1 MVLVQCL
8 ADMDAGAGYLPEF
21 GLSLFVEA
29 DGNRILFDTGA
40 GQALHPNA
48 SHAGLDFGS
57 LTDLVLSHGHYAH
70 TGGLAGFR
78 VPPQVPVRTGKHI
91 AAPCWSLHDDGSK
104 HRIAMPQASQVVL
117 AKCDVREIDSFQEI
131 RRGIFLTGP
140 IPRESGEDC
149 GGRFF
154 SDEACATPN
163 PVPEEI
169 ALLLRSG
176 VLITGCCHAGIVN
189 TAEFCR
195 EACPGVRIHTIL
207 GGLHLK
213 HADAARLGR
222 TADYLNSLGLK
233 RLVPMHCTGADAVR
247 FLRER
252 LTCEV
257 AMLPVGRKMR
267 LD

>member
-1 MVLVQCL
+1 MFNVPFSKIFLRVNEIIEKS
-8 ADMDAGAGYLPEF
+8 AAGAE
-21 GLSLFVEA
+21 LS
-29 DGNRILFDTGA
+29 
-40 GQALHPNA
+40 
-48 SHAGLDFGS
+48 
-57 LTDLVLSHGHYAH
+57 
-70 TGGLAGFR
+70 
-78 VPPQVPVRTGKHI
+78 
-91 AAPCWSLHDDGSK
+91 
-104 HRIAMPQASQVVL
+104 
-117 AKCDVREIDSFQEI
+117 
-131 RRGIFLTGP
+131 
-140 IPRESGEDC
+140 
-149 GGRFF
+149 
-154 SDEACATPN
+154 
-163 PVPEEI
+163 PEEI

-195 EACPGVRIHTIL
+195 KACPGVRIHTIL